1 MVDPRIAGLLSPSSN
16 FDAGLRALAE
26 LSSQLVARGAPRL
39 TPTPPPMNLGRVMQ
53 VYDQS
58 IQNDLQ
64 RGLALRQF
72 QRSEEEYARKQQERD
87 AISNMLADVEVPVT
101 VGEPVTGETTT
112 VMQTQPSALMRTLPA
127 AMRPSVAALAKAGQG
142 PAAISAILAAAV
154 KPDGKFRNVVIDGK
168 PMVATNAQIRQA
180 QASGQTVEPY
190 SAPSTSIN
198 LNQNS
203 MVGKPPPGYAFVQDP
218 NSPGGVRAVAIPGSP
233 AAEAQAAAAEAAQG
247 QREEQVQAADVVI
260 DNIGTALTQIGPMT
274 TGLVGDLLK
283 GVGGTGAKDLQASL
297 STVKANIGF
306 DRLQRMRKNS
316 KTGAALGS
324 VSEGEREALEA
335 TFGNIQQS
343 QSGQQL
349 RRNLIRLNNQYLDTI
364 HGVGKGPPRL
374 TTTAASD
381 SFLPQGVPAGAV
393 PIGRTA
399 NGNVVYQTLTG
410 KRLVAD

>member
-1 MVDPRIAGLLSPSSN
+1 MVDPRLAGLLSPSSR

-26 LSSQLVARGAPRL
+26 LSSQLVARGAPRT

-53 VYDQS
+53 AYDQS

-72 QRSEEEYARKQQERD
+72 QRSEEDYARKQQERENLLKM
-87 AISNMLADVEVPVT
+87 IEPQT
-101 VGEPVTGETTT
+101 VQTMDEDMAPMT
-112 VMQTQPSALMRTLPA
+112 VQQPSALMQSIPA
-127 AMRPSVAALAKAGQG
+127 AMRPIFRGLVRSGQAPEALGSYFAAMM
-142 PAAISAILAAAV
+142 
-154 KPDGKFRNVVIDGK
+154 KPPGRFQNVVIDGK
-168 PMVATNAQIRQA
+168 PTVATNAQIRQA
-180 QASGQTVEPY
+180 QASGLTVEPY

-218 NSPGGVRAVAIPGSP
+218 NSPGGVVAVAIPGSP
-233 AAEAQAAAAEAAQG
+233 AAKEQAAAAEAAQG
-247 QREEQVQAADVVI
+247 QRQEQVQAADVVI
-260 DNIGTALTQIGPMT
+260 DNIGTALTQIGPTT

-343 QSGQQL
+343 QTGQQL

-374 TTTAASD
+374 TITAESD
-381 SFLPQGVPAGAV
+381 SFLPQGIPAGSVA
-393 PIGRTA
+393 IGRNA